1 MSVNPSDI
9 EARKGRRTVNRPFLT
24 LVQKADPKFNEDRRK
39 QPEYE
44 WSNGRKFTA
53 NPTQRGAYADS

>member
-9 EARKGRRTVNRPFLT
+9 EARKGKRTVNRPFLQ

-44 WSNGRKFTA
+44 WSNGRKFTG
-53 NPTQRGAYADS
+53 NPSQRGAYADS